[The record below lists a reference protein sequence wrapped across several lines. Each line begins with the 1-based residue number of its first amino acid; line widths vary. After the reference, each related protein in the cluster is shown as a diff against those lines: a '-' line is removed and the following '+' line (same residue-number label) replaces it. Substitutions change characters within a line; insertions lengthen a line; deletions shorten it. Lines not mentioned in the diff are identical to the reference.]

1 MQVNWSMFPRYL
13 CLPGMCASL
22 RGYHR
27 TFTKMPTHSACAFKN
42 ALAIPQ
48 IKIRE
53 PKKKGQRFWFGT
65 FVFFGIPILGFG
77 SVSEVWLPQFKNN
90 LHFGDKSKSLLSP
103 PYSGS
108 PQVTTCP
115 SIRSAAKAPL
125 FPAICWIWCNSSW
138 TCLLLAPESLDQTK
152 NKQISVEKRKLG
164 HSYIYTY
171 TCYMYIYIYMTYMYM
186 QTCLIYIYIIYSAKC
201 V

>member
-1 MQVNWSMFPRYL
+1 
-13 CLPGMCASL
+13 
-22 RGYHR
+22 
-27 TFTKMPTHSACAFKN
+27 MPTRSGCAFKN

-65 FVFFGIPILGFG
+65 FVFFCIFWSWVL
-77 SVSEVWLPQFKNN
+77 EVFPKFDCLNS
-90 LHFGDKSKSLLSP
+90 LHFGRSSKSLLSP

-115 SIRSAAKAPL
+115 SIRSAANAPL

-138 TCLLLAPESLDQTK
+138 TCLLLAPESLDQK
-152 NKQISVEKRKLG
+152 KQADQCWEEEMG
-164 HSYIYTY
+164 HSWI
-171 TCYMYIYIYMTYMYM
+171 MNKYIYIYIHVHIYMTYTYMYIIN
-186 QTCLIYIYIIYSAKC
+186 IYIYITCTCQQVSWVEGFSLQLLLFLSLENKYLP
-201 V
+201 